1 MSKQQRPLHAEPRL
15 VPQAPGLRVARGR
28 RTLAPPPSGQSASN
42 RERTLTAYDFYVI
55 LAMSWM
61 VRFVPEF
68 VAEFQGLAVPVQTE
82 LLAQAKVIERFGP
95 QTGRPRVDTLKGS
108 RHANMKELRFD
119 ADGGVWR
126 VAFAFDRARE
136 AIVLIAGDKSGGSE
150 KRFYATLIAKADA
163 RFDRHLMAL
172 KARAEITRAT
182 RSSGRG
188 KRR

>member
-1 MSKQQRPLHAEPRL
+1 MRIA
-15 VPQAPGLRVARGR
+15 
-28 RTLAPPPSGQSASN
+28 
-42 RERTLTAYDFYVI
+42 
-55 LAMSWM
+55 
-61 VRFVPEF
+61 PEF
-68 VAEFQGLAVPVQTE
+68 AAEFQGLAVPVQTE

-95 QTGRPRVDTLKGS
+95 RTGQPRVDTLKGS

-136 AIVLIAGDKSGGSE
+136 ALLLIAGDKAGGSE
-150 KRFYATLIAKADA
+150 RRFYEMLIAMADA

-172 KARAEITRAT
+172 KGRGEPTRA
-182 RSSGRG
+182 RPRSGRG